1 MDISTLY
8 PGMRVLLGDNDP
20 QGNYEFTDQQLGQ
33 GLQAAYQLGGFPPKY
48 SLTDGSAAVS
58 FTGTTISPDPGVRDF
73 AIILCEACLAI
84 MVGDQGAFSFST
96 RAISEQDS
104 GQRKRDILQ
113 YTRTRIYELR
123 DSDAVFE
130 TRAAF
135 LAFLQTL
142 DSFADLAEVKQTGR
156 VNVDVNVASDNVS
169 LFL

>member
-8 PGMRVLLGDNDP
+8 PGMRVVLGDNDP
-20 QGNYEFTDQQLGQ
+20 QGNYEFTDEMLGQ
-33 GLQAAYQLGGFPPKY
+33 GIQAAYQLGAFPDRY
-48 SLTDGSAAVS
+48 SLES
-58 FTGTTISPDPGVRDF
+58 FTGSTISPDPVVRDF
-73 AIILCEACLAI
+73 AIILCEACQAI

-113 YTRTRIYELR
+113 YVRTRVYELR
-123 DSDAVFE
+123 DSDAVFQ

-142 DSFADLAEVKQTGR
+142 DSFADLAETKQTGR
-156 VNVDVNVASDNVS
+156 VDVNVNVASDNVS

>member
-20 QGNYEFTDQQLGQ
+20 QGNYEFTDEQLGQ
-33 GLQAAYQLGGFPPKY
+33 GIQAAYQLGGFLGKY
-48 SLTDGSAAVS
+48 SLES
-58 FTGTTISPDPGVRDF
+58 FTGSTISPDPGVRDF
-73 AIILCEACLAI
+73 AIILCESCLAI

-123 DSDAVFE
+123 DSDAVFQ
-130 TRAAF
+130 TREAF

>member
-1 MDISTLY
+1 
-8 PGMRVLLGDNDP
+8 
-20 QGNYEFTDQQLGQ
+20 
-33 GLQAAYQLGGFPPKY
+33 
-48 SLTDGSAAVS
+48 
-58 FTGTTISPDPGVRDF
+58 
-73 AIILCEACLAI
+73 

-123 DSDAVFE
+123 DSDAVFQ
-130 TRAAF
+130 TREAF

-142 DSFADLAEVKQTGR
+142 DSFADLASPEVKQTGR

>member
-1 MDISTLY
+1 MDISILY

-20 QGNYEFTDQQLGQ
+20 QGNYEFTDDQLGQ
-33 GLQAAYQLGGFPPKY
+33 GIQAAYQLGGFPGKY
-48 SLTDGSAAVS
+48 SLES
-58 FTGTTISPDPGVRDF
+58 FSGTTISPDPGVRDF
-73 AIILCEACLAI
+73 AIILCESCLAI

-123 DSDAVFE
+123 DSDAVFQ
-130 TRAAF
+130 TREAF

>member
-1 MDISTLY
+1 
-8 PGMRVLLGDNDP
+8 MRVLLGDNDP
-20 QGNYEFTDQQLGQ
+20 QGNYEFTDDQLGQ
-33 GLQAAYQLGGFPPKY
+33 GIQAAYQLGGFPGKY
-48 SLTDGSAAVS
+48 SLES
-58 FTGTTISPDPGVRDF
+58 FTGLTISPDPGVRDF
-73 AIILCEACLAI
+73 AIILCESCLAI

-123 DSDAVFE
+123 DSDAVFQ
-130 TRAAF
+130 TREAF

-142 DSFADLAEVKQTGR
+142 DSFADLAEVKQAGR